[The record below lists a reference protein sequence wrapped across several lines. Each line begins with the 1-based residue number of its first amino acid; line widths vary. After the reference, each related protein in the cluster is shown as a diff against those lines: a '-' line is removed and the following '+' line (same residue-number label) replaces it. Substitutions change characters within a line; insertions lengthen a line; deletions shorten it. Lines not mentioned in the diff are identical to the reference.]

1 MLALAIIATII
12 VGEGLLGLFAWA
24 VDVDNPFDTW
34 LAINAFLLVI
44 AVVIGGITGVVMLWM
59 AV

>member
-24 VDVDNPFDTW
+24 VDMDTPFET
-34 LAINAFLLVI
+34 LVAINAFLLAI
-44 AVVIGGITGVVMLWM
+44 AIIVGGIIGVIMLWM